1 MKSLFYFLFFTISI
15 GQKLL
20 LVKDLMLKGNKL
32 PLINFKSNILK
43 AIQIINSKNLGIG
56 IIIKNKFAIGIVTDG
71 DIRRGAKTF
80 SKKNKISILMSR
92 KPFYISENDSAEK
105 ALSLMSEKKLQ
116 AF

>member
-1 MKSLFYFLFFTISI
+1 MLPKVKESDPTGMVPTTSTSITLLFGDCLCAALMHKVKFSKDRFKIFHPGGSI

-56 IIIKNKFAIGIVTDG
+56 IIIKNKFAIG
-71 DIRRGAKTF
+71 KL
-80 SKKNKISILMSR
+80 LME
-92 KPFYISENDSAEK
+92 I
-105 ALSLMSEKKLQ
+105 
-116 AF
+116 